1 MFVKY
6 STGKLKQEEDNCL
19 QYAQKK
25 NPLIYYYMYI

>member
-1 MFVKY
+1 MFLKY
-6 STGKLKQEEDNCL
+6 TTKLKQEDCL

>member
-1 MFVKY
+1 MFLKY
-6 STGKLKQEEDNCL
+6 TTKLKQAEDCL